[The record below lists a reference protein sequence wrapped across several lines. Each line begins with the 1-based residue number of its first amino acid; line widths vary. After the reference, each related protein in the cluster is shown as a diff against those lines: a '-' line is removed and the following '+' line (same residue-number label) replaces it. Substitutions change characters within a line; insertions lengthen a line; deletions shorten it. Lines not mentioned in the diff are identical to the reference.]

1 MRRGIIVSVLL
12 FIYCLAFPTGQLHAS
27 HIVGGDVSYTFV
39 SFSNNNTEV
48 TFRVRFNMY
57 LDNFASGAE
66 FEEQAEFG
74 VYQRQ
79 PDGTW
84 DFFDSRIAD
93 PQNASVIIQDDN
105 PCLDELDDVG
115 VQSAYYEFEVTLDV
129 IDENYMIAYQ
139 LCCRN
144 RSSSNI
150 DNDVVGSV
158 FNIIITPEAQRVGNN
173 SPTFDRFPPIFICQ
187 NFDLD
192 VSLAVTDVDGDEVR
206 YSFCAPFRSG
216 GGFAIGPEPCDLLE
230 PPVDGCLPPFG
241 RVTFLP
247 PFTAG
252 LPLLGSPAVRINAST
267 GIISGV
273 PNTRGQFV
281 VGVCVE
287 EFRNG
292 VLLTSLTR
300 DFQFNVV
307 PCVQRVQVEVQSEE
321 VITNGASEISLIN
334 ICSDSTITIITSSEG
349 TAANNFEWSINAP
362 DGSNFF
368 MTRDSNINELTLL
381 LPDVGTYEGF
391 VVLDDGTE
399 CRDTAL
405 FSVIKAG
412 MTQANFDIENLDTCF
427 ATPIDFVDRSTTTND
442 AVTDWD
448 WIIDGNIVSDE
459 QNLNIEF
466 QQTGIR
472 EVTLIVTDDLGCMD
486 TISQSVDYSPL
497 HDDFLSLTID
507 TVLCA
512 NDSLLIN
519 GVWLTEPGTFGEV
532 IPFVETGCDSAG
544 FLINLDFF
552 PAPATFALDT
562 AICEGETV
570 TYFNQTFGESGTF
583 VTNIASLQTGCD
595 SIVATLNLEV
605 LDIPILVAQESDIIL
620 TANQDNVLPV
630 SIEGEF
636 DAVVWSPPN
645 GLSCTDCPN
654 PTINS
659 NEDITFNIVASNR
672 IGCADS
678 LTISVNFVTVPDRY
692 FIPNILG
699 GSDILTDDS
708 FLYLQTI
715 DEALNDVTYSLKV
728 YDRWGNL
735 QFDRSDL
742 SINDSSS
749 GWNSLNVQPGVY
761 VYLFEITEFFETKL
775 EFGNV
780 TVFR

>member
-1 MRRGIIVSVLL
+1 MTFQI
-12 FIYCLAFPTGQLHAS
+12 GQLAAS

-79 PDGTW
+79 ADGSW
-84 DFFDSRIAD
+84 IFFDSRIAD
-93 PQNASVIIQDDN
+93 PLNASVIVQDDN

-115 VQSAYYEFEVTLDV
+115 VQSAFYEFEITLDIV
-129 IDENYMIAYQ
+129 DQDYMIAYQ

-150 DNDVVGSV
+150 DNNVVGSV
-158 FNIIITPEAQRVGNN
+158 FNIIISPEAQRTGNN
-173 SPTFDRFPPIFICQ
+173 SPIFERFPPIFVCQ
-187 NFDLD
+187 NFDLN
-192 VSLAVTDVDGDEVR
+192 VSLGVTDVDGDEVL

-216 GGFAIGPEPCDLLE
+216 GGFANGPEPCDLLE
-230 PPVDGCLPPFG
+230 PPVDGCLPPFS

-247 PFTAG
+247 PFSAER
-252 LPLLGSPAVRINAST
+252 PLLGSPLVEIDPMT

-292 VLLTSLTR
+292 ELLTRLTR

-307 PCVQRVQVEVQSEE
+307 PCVERALVEVEADEIIIDGVTQ
-321 VITNGASEISLIN
+321 ISLLN
-334 ICSDSTITIITSSEG
+334 VCTDSTVTINTSNQGS
-349 TAANNFEWSINAP
+349 ANNFEWSITAP
-362 DGSNFF
+362 DGSDFI
-368 MTRDSNINELTLL
+368 MIRDSNLTELSLE
-381 LPDVGTYEGF
+381 LPDAGTYEGF
-391 VVLDDGTE
+391 VVVDDGTD
-399 CRDTAL
+399 CRDTAR

-442 AVTDWD
+442 AVTEWD
-448 WIIDGNIVSDE
+448 WRIDGNNISND

-486 TISQSVDYSPL
+486 TVSQIVDYSPL
-497 HDDFLSLTID
+497 HSGFISLSID

-512 NDSLLIN
+512 DDSILIN
-519 GVWLTEPGTFGEV
+519 GVWITEPGTFGEV

-544 FLINLDFF
+544 FEITLDFLSPPTIF
-552 PAPATFALDT
+552 TLDT
-562 AICEGETV
+562 VICQGETV
-570 TYFNQTFGESGTF
+570 SYFNQSFSNSGVF
-583 VTNIASLQTGCD
+583 INNIPSVLTGCD

-605 LDIPILVAQESDIIL
+605 LDIPVLVVQQSDIIL
-620 TANQDNVLPV
+620 TANQDNILPV

-636 DAVVWSPPN
+636 DAILWSPPN

-659 NEDITFNIVASNR
+659 NEDISYNIVASNR

-699 GSDILTDDS
+699 SSDILTDDS

-715 DEALNDVTYSLKV
+715 EEALIDVTYSLKV

-735 QFDRSDL
+735 QFDKSGL

-761 VYLFEITEFFETKL
+761 VYLFEITEFFDTRL